1 MPQGACRTWTKA
13 CLGAGQPCP
22 RGQRQDVGPRAGSG
36 QLVCSLQRWP
46 SGNRLP
52 RAGVLPGELFPG
64 PAGPQSHPQEAS
76 KARLSEMGGG
86 GDLLWPRTDPL
97 QKYGGTP

>member
-13 CLGAGQPCP
+13 CLVQGSHVPEGREWTACVCP
-22 RGQRQDVGPRAGSG
+22 DPS
-36 QLVCSLQRWP
+36 SLQRWP

-64 PAGPQSHPQEAS
+64 PAGPRSHPQEAS
-76 KARLSEMGGG
+76 KASLSEMGVGG
-86 GDLLWPRTDPL
+86 GDLLWPRTVPL
-97 QKYGGTP
+97 QKDGGTP